1 VTQTSIKIALSEFEE
16 IPLDLIIPNPYQ
28 IREVSFND
36 VAELA
41 SDIYANGLLQIPMGR
56 RMADGTTQ
64 QAFGHRRKLAH
75 DLIVAQGQ
83 QGDEAFPNW
92 AQFTTMKMIIR
103 PLTDLEMY
111 HYMAAEN
118 GQRENPNV
126 IEIARSIQL
135 GKETFNL
142 SSRVAGRGHG
152 IVSDG
157 QISDLLSLL
166 MLPKSVQA
174 LIESGAFGIGKGA
187 GQRHGSQLVR
197 LVKAGVDT
205 ATIEKIAAEAVRM
218 EQTVAVLKLRVDHE
232 INVHKQRT
240 DIIIAKVEAK
250 AVIGSSNGGGESVP
264 IGTAQAQSAIQAAEA
279 KAVMGGGRVPIG
291 TTQVI
296 KAEPVAP
303 SPIAPAEPVSEA
315 APMAAFSTSTVEVP
329 AEPVPEPPALRDFV
343 DMVDNLRNKLEVVL
357 YPAELP
363 EGQEANEVA
372 VLAVLRRLQ
381 VKNTLEA
388 KIRQAIGTELPP
400 DMRNRMVRKLL
411 SVL

>member
-1 VTQTSIKIALSEFEE
+1 
-16 IPLDLIIPNPYQ
+16 
-28 IREVSFND
+28 
-36 VAELA
+36 
-41 SDIYANGLLQIPMGR
+41 MGR

-142 SSRVAGRGHG
+142 SSRAAGKGHG
-152 IVSDG
+152 VTSDG

-197 LVKAGVDT
+197 LVKAGVET
-205 ATIEKIAAEAVRM
+205 ATIEKVAAEAVRM

-250 AVIGSSNGGGESVP
+250 AVIGGSGGGGGVP

-291 TTQVI
+291 TAQGI
-296 KAEPVAP
+296 KAEPVAT
-303 SPIAPAEPVSEA
+303 SPVAPA
-315 APMAAFSTSTVEVP
+315 MADFVP
-329 AEPVPEPPALRDFV
+329 AEPEPFSRTQHANPQVNELAERFT
-343 DMVDNLRNKLEVVL
+343 VVL
-357 YPAELP
+357 GDDDKVNEAAILMVLLDIGCKENREQKIREAIGDDLPA
-363 EGQEANEVA
+363 AMKD
-372 VLAVLRRLQ
+372 RI
-381 VKNTLEA
+381 VKN
-388 KIRQAIGTELPP
+388 
-400 DMRNRMVRKLL
+400 LL
-411 SVL
+411 KVL

>member
-1 VTQTSIKIALSEFEE
+1 
-16 IPLDLIIPNPYQ
+16 
-28 IREVSFND
+28 
-36 VAELA
+36 
-41 SDIYANGLLQIPMGR
+41 
-56 RMADGTTQ
+56 
-64 QAFGHRRKLAH
+64 
-75 DLIVAQGQ
+75 VAQGQ

-92 AQFTTMKMIIR
+92 AQFITMKMIIR

-142 SSRVAGRGHG
+142 SSRAAGKGHG
-152 IVSDG
+152 VTSDG

-250 AVIGSSNGGGESVP
+250 AVIGGNSSGGGGENVP

-279 KAVMGGGRVPIG
+279 KAVIGGGSVPIG
-291 TTQVI
+291 TAEVI
-296 KAEPVAP
+296 KAEP
-303 SPIAPAEPVSEA
+303 AEPVGEVP
-315 APMAAFSTSTVEVP
+315 PMEQFSTSMVEVP
-329 AEPVPEPPALRDFV
+329 QANPQVKELAERFT
-343 DMVDNLRNKLEVVL
+343 
-357 YPAELP
+357 
-363 EGQEANEVA
+363 A
-372 VLAVLRRLQ
+372 VLGDDDKINEAAILMVLLDIGCKENREQKIREAIGDDLPAAMKDRI
-381 VKNTLEA
+381 VKN
-388 KIRQAIGTELPP
+388 
-400 DMRNRMVRKLL
+400 LL
-411 SVL
+411 KVL